1 MEKNKK
7 DINKTLKKMDEL
19 DLIVR
24 KNKLIILILKA
35 SYECGKENTPKSKL
49 DGLEVLKDALLMID
63 MLIEEN
69 RSLTSDNRKLNL
81 HNAIVDQKNKKLLED
96 FNHYKASLIKAEN
109 EATK

>member
-1 MEKNKK
+1 
-7 DINKTLKKMDEL
+7 MDEL

-24 KNKLIILILKA
+24 KNQLNILILKA
-35 SYECGKENTPKSKL
+35 SYECSKGNTSKSKL
-49 DGLEVLKDALLMID
+49 NALEVLKDTLL
-63 MLIEEN
+63 LIHELSEEV